1 MTKLVAIMETTRRKF
16 SAGFKA
22 QVAIEA
28 LKERETLAE
37 LAKRFEVHPVMISKW
52 KQEFIEHG
60 AEVFKKKKEGGDG
73 VDVDKLYTKIREL
86 KMENDFLLEEK
97 STTVAFCC
105 KRQKIIDKIY
115 FQRTKQRIC
124 KPHLPKDHRNLI
136 PL

>member
-1 MTKLVAIMETTRRKF
+1 MKARRRKF

-60 AEVFKKKKEGGDG
+60 AEVFEKKKEDVNG
-73 VDVDKLYTKIREL
+73 VDVYKLYSKIREPE
-86 KMENDFLLEEK
+86 MENDFK
-97 STTVAFCC
+97 
-105 KRQKIIDKIY
+105 K
-115 FQRTKQRIC
+115 
-124 KPHLPKDHRNLI
+124 N
-136 PL
+136 